1 MVRPRLALPRRPSRV
16 LGAAISMA
24 LVLVWAYVR
33 LVLFETTMFPLTY
46 AIPLLFCVWTC
57 DRIALWLM
65 TASFVAMHAAKV
77 FWVMPPSAVPA
88 GDPWVNFIAT
98 ALNIVASAA
107 AVHAIIAL
115 RERLET
121 AVHEVTSQGEELE
134 QQNEELQSQS
144 EEIGA
149 LNTALERRE
158 LLLETLLDTARL
170 SGSEQAAVQ
179 HIAAAALDLFG
190 DLAGGAAVYENN
202 GDTLRCH
209 TSTSELAADAQDG
222 FAAVVLQQ
230 NRAAALNDV
239 SLRPDLAFPAAAGQP
254 PVRSALC
261 APIAFDNQVAGV
273 FSIYGTRVHDW
284 SDEEFRLAMW
294 LADQSAR
301 ALHAIRV
308 QAGLRDADHRK
319 GEFLATLS
327 HELRNPLAPIRYAVE
342 LIEQGPAQQG
352 TAVRIMRRQL
362 QQLVRLVDDLL
373 DATRVSRNKV
383 QVRKSRADFGAV
395 VQHAIDA
402 SRADIELAGHV
413 LDVDMPRQ
421 PVWLEADP
429 ERLAQVVANLL
440 NNATRYTPRGGRVGV
455 SVEAL
460 PGEVRLRVTD
470 TGVGIEPRNLSRI
483 FEMFTQVG
491 GPGSGGLGI
500 GLAIVRGIIDL
511 HGGTVEAHSEGVG
524 HGSQFVVTLPRSATA
539 AEAGGTATTRI
550 VAPVAR
556 RVLVVDD
563 NTDAAAMLGA
573 FLELHGHTVL
583 IAHDARA
590 ALTAAGEAVPDV
602 ALLDIG
608 LPGMDGY
615 ELARRLR
622 EGDATRHVRLVALT
636 GWGQDGDRARA
647 REAGFDAHLTKP
659 AEPHMI
665 LGVL

>member
-1 MVRPRLALPRRPSRV
+1 MDLAYLRFCGTPAFGRDGLRR
-16 LGAAISMA
+16 
-24 LVLVWAYVR
+24 
-33 LVLFETTMFPLTY
+33 
-46 AIPLLFCVWTC
+46 
-57 DRIALWLM
+57 
-65 TASFVAMHAAKV
+65 
-77 FWVMPPSAVPA
+77 
-88 GDPWVNFIAT
+88 
-98 ALNIVASAA
+98 
-107 AVHAIIAL
+107 
-115 RERLET
+115 
-121 AVHEVTSQGEELE
+121 
-134 QQNEELQSQS
+134 
-144 EEIGA
+144 
-149 LNTALERRE
+149 
-158 LLLETLLDTARL
+158 
-170 SGSEQAAVQ
+170 
-179 HIAAAALDLFG
+179 ALDAPAANPTPLF
-190 DLAGGAAVYENN
+190 
-202 GDTLRCH
+202 TI
-209 TSTSELAADAQDG
+209 
-222 FAAVVLQQ
+222 
-230 NRAAALNDV
+230 
-239 SLRPDLAFPAAAGQP
+239 LAFPAMVLERAGLDPRCYRDVPLARRTAAC
-254 PVRSALC
+254 VRALR
-261 APIAFDNQVAGV
+261 APSVGVAG
-273 FSIYGTRVHDW
+273 
-284 SDEEFRLAMW
+284 ERLAADPR
-294 LADQSAR
+294 LAAPALNSLLIGASAFFRDAPVFAAIARIVAAEFGARGR
-301 ALHAIRV
+301 ALRVASVGCSSGAELYSVAILLAE
-308 QAGLRDADHRK
+308 AGLLASADLLGIDCRDD
-319 GEFLATLS
+319 
-327 HELRNPLAPIRYAVE
+327 
-342 LIEQGPAQQG
+342 
-352 TAVRIMRRQL
+352 MRRQL

-539 AEAGGTATTRI
+539 AEAVGTATTRI

-583 IAHDARA
+583 IAHDALA

-647 REAGFDAHLTKP
+647 REAGFDVHLTKP